1 MAVFIKG
8 MASISPQQ
16 SWGDKSLMSLASE
29 YSGNSLSCI
38 EPDYSVWLDPRQS
51 RRMSRIIKMG
61 VTCSIMALR
70 DAGFEKP
77 DMIVTGTGYGC
88 LEDTG
93 AFLTKMISQDEQ
105 ALNPTP
111 FIQSTH
117 NSIGA
122 QIALL
127 LQCHDY
133 NQTYSQGAFSFEHAL
148 LDSMLL
154 LGESDE
160 KTILLGGLDET
171 TAASHAIHERFG
183 IYRKKAVRNLD
194 LFRIQGTGTIAGEGA
209 SFFVLSANGNAPVIA
224 TIERVATFYKP
235 SLSSLKMG
243 VEEFLAACS
252 LTVNDI
258 DLLLSGKNGDSNC
271 DKNTAVI
278 ENMFLSGSLAAYKH
292 LCGEFPVASSFAL
305 WLAARMIH
313 QNYIPEIVKCRDT
326 GRKLMNVLIYNP
338 YFSTHHSLIL
348 LKA

>member
-16 SWGDKSLMSLASE
+16 TWGDKSMMSLATE
-29 YSGNSLSCI
+29 QHGNRLSCI
-38 EPDYSVWLDPRQS
+38 EPDYSVWLDPKHS

-70 DAGFEKP
+70 DAGYEKP

-93 AFLTKMISQDEQ
+93 AFLSKMISQQEQ

-127 LQCHDY
+127 MQCQGY
-133 NQTYSQGAFSFEHAL
+133 NQTYSQDAFSFEHAL

-154 LGESDE
+154 LEESAE
-160 KTILLGGLDET
+160 KTVLLGGLDET
-171 TAASHAIHERFG
+171 TAASHTIHERFG
-183 IYRKKAVRNLD
+183 IYRKQAGRNLD
-194 LFRIQGTGTIAGEGA
+194 LFKSQASGTIAGEGA

-224 TIERVATFYKP
+224 TIERVATLYKP
-235 SLSSLKMG
+235 SLSSLKIG

-252 LTVNDI
+252 LTVNDV
-258 DLLLSGKNGDSNC
+258 DLLMSGKNGDSEC
-271 DKNTAVI
+271 DKDTVVI
-278 ENMFLSGSLAAYKH
+278 ENMFLSGSLAVYKH
-292 LCGEFPVASSFAL
+292 LCGEFPVASAFAL
-305 WLAARMIH
+305 WLAARIVH
-313 QNYIPEIVKCRDT
+313 QNYIPDIVKCRDA
-326 GRKLMNVLIYNP
+326 GRKLRNVLIYNP
-338 YFSTHHSLIL
+338 YFRTHHSLIL

>member
-16 SWGDKSLMSLASE
+16 TWGDKSMMSLATE
-29 YSGNSLSCI
+29 HVGNRLSCI

-61 VTCSIMALR
+61 VTCSVMALR
-70 DAGFEKP
+70 DSGYEKP

-88 LEDTG
+88 LDDTG
-93 AFLTKMISQDEQ
+93 SFLTKMISQHEQ

-127 LQCHDY
+127 LHCQDY

-148 LDSMLL
+148 FDGMLL
-154 LGESDE
+154 LGESAE
-160 KTILLGGLDET
+160 KTVLLGGLDET

-183 IYRKKAVRNLD
+183 IYRKEAVRNLD
-194 LFRIQGTGTIAGEGA
+194 LFKVQGAGTIAGEGA
-209 SFFVLSANGNAPVIA
+209 SFFVLSANGNTPVIA
-224 TIERVATFYKP
+224 SVERVATFYKP
-235 SLSSLKMG
+235 SLSSLKTG
-243 VEEFLAACS
+243 VEEFLSACS
-252 LTVNDI
+252 LTVNDV
-258 DLLLSGKNGDSNC
+258 DLLLSGKNGDTRC
-271 DKNTAVI
+271 DEDTAVI
-278 ENMFLSGSLAAYKH
+278 ESLFSSGSLAAYKH
-292 LCGEFPVASSFAL
+292 LCGEFPVASAFAV
-305 WLAARMIH
+305 WLAARMLH
-313 QNYIPEIVKCRDT
+313 ENFIPDVVKCRDT
-326 GRKLMNVLIYNP
+326 GRKLRNVLIYNP

>member
-16 SWGDKSLMSLASE
+16 TWGDKSMMSLATE
-29 YSGNSLSCI
+29 HLGNRLSCI
-38 EPDYSVWLDPRQS
+38 EPDYSVWLDPKQS

-70 DAGFEKP
+70 EAAFEKP

-88 LEDTG
+88 QDDTG
-93 AFLTKMISQDEQ
+93 SFLTKMISQQEQ

-117 NSIGA
+117 NSIAA

-127 LQCHDY
+127 LQCQDY

-160 KTILLGGLDET
+160 KTVLLGGLEET

-183 IYRKKAVRNLD
+183 IYRKKVVRNLD
-194 LFRIQGTGTIAGEGA
+194 LFKVQGAGTIAGEGA
-209 SFFVLSANGNAPVIA
+209 SFFVLSANGNTPVIA
-224 TIERVATFYKP
+224 TIERVETFYKP
-235 SLSSLKMG
+235 SLSSLKTG
-243 VEEFLAACS
+243 IEEFLSACS

-258 DLLLSGKNGDSNC
+258 DLLMSGKNGDSKS
-271 DKNTAVI
+271 DKSTAII
-278 ENMFLSGSLAAYKH
+278 ESMFSSGSLAVYKH
-292 LCGEFPVASSFAL
+292 LCGEFPVASSFAV
-305 WLAARMIH
+305 WLAARMLH
-313 QNYIPEIVKCRDT
+313 QNYIPDIVKCRDV

>member
-1 MAVFIKG
+1 
-8 MASISPQQ
+8 
-16 SWGDKSLMSLASE
+16 
-29 YSGNSLSCI
+29 
-38 EPDYSVWLDPRQS
+38 
-51 RRMSRIIKMG
+51 MSRIIRMG

-93 AFLTKMISQDEQ
+93 SFLSKMIVQNEQ

-127 LQCHDY
+127 LQCQDY

-154 LGESDE
+154 LRESGE
-160 KTILLGGLDET
+160 KTVLLGGLDEIT
-171 TAASHAIHERFG
+171 TASHSIHERFG
-183 IYRKKAVRNLD
+183 IYRKDLIRNLN
-194 LFRIQGTGTIAGEGA
+194 LFKVEGEGTIAGEGA
-209 SFFVLSANGNAPVIA
+209 SFFVLSADGNTPVIA

-235 SLSSLKMG
+235 SLSTLKARI
-243 VEEFLAACS
+243 EEFLTASS
-252 LTVNDI
+252 LTVGDI
-258 DLLLSGKNGDSNC
+258 DLLLSGKNGDHEC
-271 DKNTAVI
+271 DQNTTVV
-278 ENMFLSGSLAAYKH
+278 ENMFLSGSLAVYKH
-292 LCGEFPVASSFAL
+292 LCGEFPVASSFAV
-305 WLAARMIH
+305 WLAARMLH
-313 QNYIPEIVKCRDT
+313 QNLIPDIVKCRDT
-326 GRKLMNVLIYNP
+326 GRRLLNVLIYNP